1 MARSVDGGWSYD
13 ASRPEFGMNLRWGIT
28 PNLTMNGTVNPDFSQ
43 VESDAGQF
51 SFDPRQALFFPEKRP
66 FFLDGIEQFATPN
79 NLIYTRRVVA
89 PLAAAK
95 LTGKVTG
102 RTNLAFLVGGRR
114 RVAVG
119 ERATTI
125 RSSTSCACSATS
137 ARSRRRRWS
146 TPTASTAIARIA

>member
-1 MARSVDGGWSYD
+1 MATAIAAGWSYD

-89 PLAAAK
+89 PIAAAK
-95 LTGKVTG
+95 ITGKVTS
-102 RTNLAFLVGGRR
+102 RTNLAFL
-114 RVAVG
+114 
-119 ERATTI
+119 
-125 RSSTSCACSATS
+125 
-137 ARSRRRRWS
+137 SRRG
-146 TPTASTAIARIA
+146 